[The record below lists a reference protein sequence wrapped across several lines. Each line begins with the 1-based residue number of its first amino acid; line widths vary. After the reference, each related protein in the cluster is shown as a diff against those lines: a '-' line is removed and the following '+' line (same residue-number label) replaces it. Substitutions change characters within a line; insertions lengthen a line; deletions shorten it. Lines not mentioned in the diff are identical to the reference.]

1 MQENYVQ
8 KDMFTTEEKTQAQE
22 TGTPRRR
29 IAEEQ
34 HRERRLNQQVLDLS
48 GVDLTR
54 PEVKES
60 ITRAAN
66 RLIEIAQKR
75 RRLGGS

>member
-8 KDMFTTEEKTQAQE
+8 KDMSTIEEKAQPEQA
-22 TGTPRRR
+22 TKPRRR
-29 IAEEQ
+29 IVKEQ
-34 HRERRLNQQVLDLS
+34 PQVRRLEQQVLDLS
-48 GVDLTR
+48 GVDFTR

-60 ITRAAN
+60 VTRAAN

-75 RRLGGS
+75 RRLGGD